1 MAGLKPG
8 PTYGYGMAPDEF
20 QQLGAA
26 VAAND
31 AAAVASLLQR
41 NPPLKARLNEPLPTE
56 SFGTVALQVAVRRA
70 NRAMIDV
77 LLDAGADINQRS
89 HWWAGSFGV
98 LDDADA
104 ADWLP
109 DYLISRGATLDPTA
123 AAKLNRLDDLR
134 AMVAADRS
142 AVQARGGDGQT
153 SLHRAPTVEMAAF
166 LLDHGADIDA
176 RDVDHESTPAQY
188 LVRDRPDVARYLV
201 SRGCSTDILLGAA
214 LGDTAVVAR
223 HLAANPAAV
232 RTSVDATWF
241 PMKNPHAGGS
251 IYIWTLGARK
261 TAHTIAREFG
271 DADVERQLWE
281 AGDDSLTLAMAC
293 ELGDDDLVR
302 SLISAR
308 PELVRALQPADVTRI
323 VAAAQLRNGDAV
335 KRMLAIGWP
344 AGAVDRGGLTALH
357 WAGFHGDAATARALL
372 AAGAPLDVR
381 DDVHSGT
388 PLGWALWG
396 SVHGWHRERG
406 DYAGTV
412 QAMLDAGA
420 TPPDITDTLV
430 ASDEVKSL
438 LRSRK

>member
-1 MAGLKPG
+1 MA
-8 PTYGYGMAPDEF
+8 TDEL

-26 VAAND
+26 VAADD
-31 AAAVASLLQR
+31 AAAVARLIER
-41 NPPLKARLNEPLPTE
+41 NAALKARLNEPLPTE

-70 NRAMIDV
+70 SRAMIDV
-77 LLDAGADINQRS
+77 LLDAGADVNQRS
-89 HWWAGSFGV
+89 HWWAGGFGV

-104 ADWLP
+104 ADWLA
-109 DYLISRGATLDPTA
+109 DYLISRGARLDPTA
-123 AAKLNRLDDLR
+123 AAKLDRLDDLK
-134 AMVAADRS
+134 AMVAADPS
-142 AVQARGGDGQT
+142 AVHARGGDGQT
-153 SLHRAPTVEMAAF
+153 ALHRAPTVEMAAF

-188 LVRDRPDVARYLV
+188 LVRDHPDVARYLV

-223 HLAANPAAV
+223 HLAANPSAV

-241 PMKNPHAGGS
+241 PMRNFHAGGS
-251 IYIWTLGARK
+251 IYIWTLGSRK
-261 TAHTIAREFG
+261 TAHAIAREFG
-271 DADVERQLWE
+271 QAGVERLLWD
-281 AGDDSLTLAMAC
+281 ASDDSLRLTTAC

-302 SLISAR
+302 SLIAAR
-308 PELVRALQPADVTRI
+308 PGLVRALQPADSTRI
-323 VAAAQLRNGDAV
+323 VAAAELRNRDAV

-344 AGAVDRGGLTALH
+344 AGTVARGRLTALH

-372 AAGAPLDVR
+372 ASGAPLDVK
-381 DDVHSGT
+381 DDEHSGT

-396 SVHGWHRERG
+396 SVHGWHREHG

-420 TPPDITDTLV
+420 TPPEITDALV
-430 ASDEVKSL
+430 ASDEVKRVL
-438 LRSRK
+438 EHTKGK

>member
-1 MAGLKPG
+1 MAS
-8 PTYGYGMAPDEF
+8 DEF

-31 AAAVASLLQR
+31 AAAVTSLLQR
-41 NPPLKARLNEPLPTE
+41 NSPLKARLNDPLPTE

-70 NRAMIDV
+70 NRAMIDA

-98 LDDADA
+98 FDDADA

-109 DYLISRGATLDPTA
+109 DYLISRGARLDPTA
-123 AAKLNRLDDLR
+123 AAKLNRLDDLK
-134 AMVAADRS
+134 AMVAADPS
-142 AVQARGGDGQT
+142 AVHARGGDGQT
-153 SLHRAPTVEMAAF
+153 ALHRAATVEMAAF

-188 LVRDRPDVARYLV
+188 LVRGRPDVARYLV

-223 HLAANPAAV
+223 HLAANPSAV

-241 PMKNPHAGGS
+241 PMKNLHAGGS
-251 IYIWTLGARK
+251 IYIWTLGGRK
-261 TAHTIAREFG
+261 TAHTIAREFEH
-271 DADVERQLWE
+271 ADVEQLLWK
-281 AGDDSLTLAMAC
+281 ASDDSLSLTMAC
-293 ELGDDDLVR
+293 ELGEDDLVR
-302 SLISAR
+302 SLIAAR
-308 PELVRALQPADVTRI
+308 PEIVRTLQPADVTRI
-323 VAAAQLRNGDAV
+323 IAAAELRNGDAV
-335 KRMLAIGWP
+335 KRMLGIGWP
-344 AGAVDRGGLTALH
+344 ATVDRGGLTALH

-396 SVHGWHRERG
+396 SVHGWHREHG
-406 DYAGTV
+406 DYPGTV

-420 TPPDITDTLV
+420 TLPAITDTLV
-430 ASDEVKSL
+430 ASDYVKRVL
-438 LRSRK
+438 AEGKDKNL

>member
-1 MAGLKPG
+1 MVS
-8 PTYGYGMAPDEF
+8 DEF
-20 QQLGAA
+20 QQLSAA
-26 VAAND
+26 VTAD
-31 AAAVASLLQR
+31 DVPAVTSLLQR
-41 NPPLKARLNEPLPTE
+41 DPLLKARLNDALPTE

-70 NRAMIDV
+70 NRAMIEA

-109 DYLISRGATLDPTA
+109 DYLLSRGARLDPTA
-123 AAKLNRLDDLR
+123 AAKLNRLDDLK
-134 AMVAADRS
+134 AMVAADPA
-142 AVQARGGDGQT
+142 AVHARGGDGQT
-153 SLHRAPTVEMAAF
+153 ALHRARTVEMAAF

-188 LVRDRPDVARYLV
+188 LVSDRPDVARHLV

-214 LGDTAVVAR
+214 LGDAAIVAR
-223 HLAANPAAV
+223 HLAESPASV
-232 RTSVDATWF
+232 RTSVDASWF
-241 PMKNPHAGGS
+241 PMKSHRAGGS
-251 IYIWTLGARK
+251 IYIWTLGGRK
-261 TAHTIAREFG
+261 TAHTIARQFG
-271 DADVERQLWE
+271 HSDVEQLLWK
-281 AGDDSLTLAMAC
+281 ASDDSLSLTMAC
-293 ELGDDDLVR
+293 ELGDDSLVR
-302 SLISAR
+302 SLIAAN
-308 PELVRALQPADVTRI
+308 PGLVRALQPADVTRI
-323 VAAAQLRNGDAV
+323 VAAAELRNGDAV

-344 AGAVDRGGLTALH
+344 AGTVDRGGLTALH

-372 AAGAPLDVR
+372 TAGAPLDIR

-396 SVHGWHRERG
+396 SVHGWHRQHG

-420 TPPDITDTLV
+420 APPEITDALV
-430 ASDEVKSL
+430 ASDDVKSL

>member
-1 MAGLKPG
+1 
-8 PTYGYGMAPDEF
+8 
-20 QQLGAA
+20 
-26 VAAND
+26 
-31 AAAVASLLQR
+31 
-41 NPPLKARLNEPLPTE
+41 
-56 SFGTVALQVAVRRA
+56 
-70 NRAMIDV
+70 
-77 LLDAGADINQRS
+77 
-89 HWWAGSFGV
+89 
-98 LDDADA
+98 
-104 ADWLP
+104 
-109 DYLISRGATLDPTA
+109 
-123 AAKLNRLDDLR
+123 
-134 AMVAADRS
+134 
-142 AVQARGGDGQT
+142 
-153 SLHRAPTVEMAAF
+153 MAAF

-188 LVRDRPDVARYLV
+188 LVRGRPDVARYLV

-241 PMKNPHAGGS
+241 PMKNLHAGGS
-251 IYIWTLGARK
+251 IYIWTLGGRK

-271 DADVERQLWE
+271 HADVERLLWN
-281 AGDDSLTLAMAC
+281 ASDDSLSLTMAC

-302 SLISAR
+302 SLIAAR
-308 PELVRALQPADVTRI
+308 PEIVRALQPADVIRI
-323 VAAAQLRNGDAV
+323 VAAAELRNGDAV

-344 AGAVDRGGLTALH
+344 AGTVDRGRLTALH

-396 SVHGWHRERG
+396 SVHGWHREHG

-420 TPPDITDTLV
+420 TPPEITDALV
-430 ASDEVKSL
+430 ASDDVKRVLVDEEVGTTDSTDDTD
-438 LRSRK
+438 SN

>member
-1 MAGLKPG
+1 MAS
-8 PTYGYGMAPDEF
+8 DEF
-20 QQLGAA
+20 QQLSIA
-26 VAAND
+26 VTAND
-31 AAAVASLLQR
+31 AAAVANLLER
-41 NPPLKARLNEPLPTE
+41 DPSLKAKLNDPLPTE

-70 NRAMIDV
+70 NRAMIDA

-98 LDDADA
+98 FDDADA

-109 DYLISRGATLDPTA
+109 DYLISRGARLEPTV
-123 AAKLNRLDDLR
+123 AAKLNRLDDLK
-134 AMVAADRS
+134 AMVAADPS
-142 AVQARGGDGQT
+142 AVHARGGDGQT
-153 SLHRAPTVEMAAF
+153 ALHRAATVEMAAF

-176 RDVDHESTPAQY
+176 RDVDHESRPAQY
-188 LVRDRPDVARYLV
+188 LVRGRPDVARYLV

-223 HLAANPAAV
+223 HLAANPPAV

-241 PMKNPHAGGS
+241 PMKNPHAGGT
-251 IYIWTLGARK
+251 IYIWTLGGRK

-271 DADVERQLWE
+271 HAEVEQLLWK
-281 AGDDSLTLAMAC
+281 ASDDSLSLTMAC

-302 SLISAR
+302 SLITAR
-308 PELVRALQPADVTRI
+308 PDLVRALQPADVTRI
-323 VAAAQLRNGDAV
+323 VAAAELRNGEAV

-344 AGAVDRGGLTALH
+344 AGTVDRGGLTALH
-357 WAGFHGDAATARALL
+357 WTGFHGDAATARALL

-381 DDVHSGT
+381 DDTHSGT

-396 SVHGWHRERG
+396 SVHGWHRQHG
-406 DYAGTV
+406 DYVGTV

-420 TPPDITDTLV
+420 TPPEVTDALV
-430 ASDEVKSL
+430 ASDDVKRVL
-438 LRSRK
+438 AQHRS